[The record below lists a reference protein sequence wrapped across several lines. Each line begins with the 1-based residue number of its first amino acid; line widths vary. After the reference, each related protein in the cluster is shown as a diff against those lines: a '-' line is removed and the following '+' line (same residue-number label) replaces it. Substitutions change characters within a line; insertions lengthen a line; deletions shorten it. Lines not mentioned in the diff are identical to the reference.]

1 VPVTEPLVFRGPNGS
16 ITVTAAALSRLVAR
30 AAQSVEGTR
39 VRRPRRAVEVAHGD
53 GRVSVSL
60 ELSADYGVPL
70 PELARSVQARV
81 AGAVARVSG
90 LQVDRVE
97 VEIEEVG

>member
-1 VPVTEPLVFRGPNGS
+1 VTEPLVFRGANGS

-30 AAQSVEGTR
+30 AAQSVDGTR
-39 VRRPRRAVEVAHGD
+39 VRRPKRAVEVAHGD

-60 ELSADYGVPL
+60 ELSAVYGVPL
-70 PELARSVQARV
+70 PELARSVQERV
-81 AGAVARVSG
+81 GDAVARVCG
-90 LQVDRVE
+90 LEVDRVD

>member
-30 AAQSVEGTR
+30 AAQSVEGAR
-39 VRRPRRAVEVAHGD
+39 VRRPKRAVEVAHGD

-60 ELSADYGVPL
+60 ALSADYGVPL
-70 PELARSVQARV
+70 PELARSVQALV

-90 LQVDRVE
+90 LEVDRVD
-97 VEIEEVG
+97 VEIEEVE